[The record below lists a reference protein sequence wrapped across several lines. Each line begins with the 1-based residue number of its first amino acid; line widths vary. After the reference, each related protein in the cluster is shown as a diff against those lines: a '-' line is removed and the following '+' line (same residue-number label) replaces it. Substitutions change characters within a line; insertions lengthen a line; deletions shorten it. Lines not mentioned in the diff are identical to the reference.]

1 MVCGNP
7 SFKACVPPTL
17 DLWNRGIK
25 PLFSGQK
32 PIECHLKEEN
42 WVDVVNGTFHIT
54 EQASRDHGNI
64 SCQYT
69 PLKRASDDQTV
80 LDMETV
86 NITHGDPI
94 TSDFFTASCVS
105 DLSNKI
111 YEDVHSGI
119 YKKTIEARP
128 LPTDAMGFNVLI
140 LGLDSVSRMAWQRL
154 FPETYNYFKDTLGGI
169 VFEGYNAVGDGTINN
184 LLPFLCGKFQKEL
197 PEARRGKPNATRV
210 DGYPWVW
217 KNYEQLGYVTQYIED
232 RADINTF
239 NMRMLGFKEQPV
251 HHYMRPFFLRRRAK
265 GKTFDLCLGSK
276 RLHVNV
282 FNWVQDFF
290 AAYKNHPKFSFTI
303 LNSLTHDTFKF
314 AADAD
319 KDLLAFLQYME
330 SQGNMKNTLYIL
342 MADHGPRFHGIR
354 FMAQGRLE
362 ERLPFMGIWV
372 PPKFKTKYPIHLK
385 NLRINSHRLTTPF
398 DIYETL
404 MDVVNFREARVGN
417 ISQRG
422 ISLFREIPPKRT
434 CLQAGVDVH
443 WCACQN
449 LKSLPVNDS
458 VVQNASI
465 KLVDKINSLT
475 SNFSKLCHRLS
486 LNQTI
491 KASIY
496 TQGQSGIVANESEV
510 YYSIRVMTTPGKA
523 LFQATMK
530 YNTLSGNFTVL
541 EQHISRINAFLKQSR
556 CIQRLDPSLLIFCYC
571 SVG

>member
-1 MVCGNP
+1 MH
-7 SFKACVPPTL
+7 PTL
-17 DLWNRGIK
+17 DLWNPEIK
-25 PLFSGQK
+25 QFFAVQK

-54 EQASRDHGNI
+54 ERASRDHGNI
-64 SCQYT
+64 TCQYT
-69 PLKRASDDQTV
+69 PIKRETHDFGV
-80 LDMETV
+80 KDMETI

-105 DLSNKI
+105 DLSNKT

-119 YKKTIEARP
+119 YKKKIEVRP

-140 LGLDSVSRMAWQRL
+140 LGLDSVSRMAWKRV
-154 FPETYNYFKDTLGGI
+154 FPETYSYFKDTLGGI
-169 VFEGYNAVGDGTINN
+169 IFEGYNAVGDGTLPN
-184 LLPFLCGKFQKEL
+184 LLPFLCGKILKEL
-197 PEARRGKPNATRV
+197 PDTKRGKPNAQPV

-217 KNYEQLGYVTQYIED
+217 KKYEQLGYVTQYIED

-239 NMRMLGFKEQPV
+239 NMLLAGFRKQPV
-251 HHYMRPFFLRRRAK
+251 HHYMRPFFLKRRAK
-265 GKTFDLCLGSK
+265 RKNFDICLGSI

-282 FNWVQDFF
+282 FNWIQDFF

-303 LNSLTHDTFKF
+303 LSSFTHDTLEF

-319 KDLLAFLQYME
+319 KDLLAFLQCIE
-330 SQGNMKNTLYIL
+330 TQVHMKNTLLIL
-342 MADHGPRFHGIR
+342 MADHGPRFHRIR
-354 FMAQGRLE
+354 RVAQGRLE

-372 PPKFKTKYPIHLK
+372 PPKFKTKYQIPLR

-404 MDVVNFREARVGN
+404 LDVVNFRETRVGN

-422 ISLFREIPPKRT
+422 ISLFREIPPERT
-434 CLQAGVDVH
+434 CLQAGVDLH

-449 LKSLPVNDS
+449 LKSLPVNDP
-458 VVQNASI
+458 VVQNASV
-465 KLVDKINSLT
+465 KLVAKINSIT
-475 SNFSKLCHRLS
+475 YNFSKLCHRLS

-491 KASIY
+491 KAGIY
-496 TQGQSGIVANESEV
+496 TQGQSGLVANASEV
-510 YYSIRVMTTPGKA
+510 YYFIRVLTTPGKA
-523 LFQATMK
+523 VFEATMK
-530 YNTLSGNFTVL
+530 YNTLSRNFTVVD
-541 EQHISRINAFLKQSR
+541 QHISRINAYGSQSR
-556 CIQRLDPSLLIFCYC
+556 CVRTADPSLQSFCYC